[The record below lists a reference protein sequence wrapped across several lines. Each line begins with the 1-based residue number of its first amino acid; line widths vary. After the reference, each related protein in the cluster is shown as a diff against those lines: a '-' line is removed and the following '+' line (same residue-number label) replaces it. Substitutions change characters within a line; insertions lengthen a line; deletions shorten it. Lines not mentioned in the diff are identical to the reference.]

1 MSQRKSD
8 GNDLIFSGKDK
19 FAREACEYGYYWVD
33 YDLGKLNEEDKDY
46 PERRRHLP
54 TPRQLLDGL
63 KMLMEH
69 IIRKQ
74 IGNQREFRVK
84 KVMQTYTN
92 VFKKI
97 EQIMDFPDMN
107 QKFYGLYDNDEMD
120 PIYGLFNPRSRAS
133 VLVLWL
139 YSVEPPLYFHLNDA
153 CRSMDHP
160 LIPMLGPFARA
171 IYETL
176 SYAE

>member
-46 PERRRHLP
+46 PERRYHLP

-84 KVMQTYTN
+84 KVMQTYNN
-92 VFKKI
+92 VFKRI
-97 EQIMDFPDMN
+97 EQIMDFPDMDH
-107 QKFYGLYDNDEMD
+107 KFYGTGN
-120 PIYGLFNPRSRAS
+120 
-133 VLVLWL
+133 
-139 YSVEPPLYFHLNDA
+139 
-153 CRSMDHP
+153 
-160 LIPMLGPFARA
+160 
-171 IYETL
+171 TK
-176 SYAE
+176 